1 LSTQTNFQS
10 ARTIALSLTIGSG
23 GTLVLGLQ
31 RVHGGLSGNAL
42 SVTVRTS
49 VGESKAGEVVAAVQ
63 TAMLAG
69 LPYTNLRDAVIAHLT
84 VAEGLGPLLSK
95 APPKV
100 AL

>member
-1 LSTQTNFQS
+1 MSTQTNFQS

-31 RVHGGLSGNAL
+31 RVHGLSGNAL

-69 LPYTNLRDAVIAHLT
+69 LPYTNLRDAVIAHLN
-84 VAEGLGPLLSK
+84 VADGLGPLLSK